1 MPVRIEVYHEN
12 AADTLAELRT
22 LSAGL
27 TGVIGT
33 PSAPVEEP
41 APAND
46 NRPEE
51 KPKRTRAKKVE
62 EPAPEPDVQPEP
74 EPEKAEEPQPE
85 AEPEPATDLTEKDVR
100 DKLSI
105 VLNTPKLGADKVREI
120 LGQFGA
126 EKISMGG
133 TDGRKGLMP
142 EDYAAAI
149 AAADEALAGVGA

>member
-27 TGVIGT
+27 TGVVGT
-33 PSAPVEEP
+33 PSAPVEQPTPEP
-41 APAND
+41 ETVEP
-46 NRPEE
+46 E

-62 EPAPEPDVQPEP
+62 EPDV
-74 EPEKAEEPQPE
+74 QPE
-85 AEPEPATDLTEKDVR
+85 AEPEPTAEPATDLTEKDVR
-100 DKLSI
+100 DKLSV
-105 VLNTPKLGADKVREI
+105 VLKTPKLGADKVREI

-133 TDGRKGLMP
+133 TDGRKGLKP
-142 EDYAAAI
+142 EYYAAAI